1 MGQVKNDIR
10 NRMKEDL
17 LEASLAIKLNGKP
30 VSEIP
35 NDSMFYEE
43 AMNYWEA
50 MKTYRIHNK

>member
-1 MGQVKNDIR
+1 
-10 NRMKEDL
+10 MKEDL
-17 LEASLAIKLNGKP
+17 LEASLPIKLNGKP